1 MSSVH
6 VVKGA
11 HHACYYDPSS
21 VCPALPVEQT
31 DDDDH
36 PTACQDGLRSV
47 WTSLRR
53 SGWAMMILL
62 RRTNNYIKITTTVH
76 IIRHSI
82 MADTIMSVVHI
93 MAIMVT
99 IMDLI
104 ITDIIEMSTI
114 MPSAIT
120 SIVMRFAI
128 VEKIHI
134 IIYQIDTE
142 LPFVLMRNKWDGRNA
157 QPS

>member
-11 HHACYYDPSS
+11 HHACYSDPSS

-36 PTACQDGLRSV
+36 PTACQDGFEVCLDESEEE
-47 WTSLRR
+47 WPGDDDPL
-53 SGWAMMILL
+53 W
-62 RRTNNYIKITTTVH
+62 RTNSYIEITTTVH
-76 IIRHSI
+76 IIRHSV
-82 MADTIMSVVHI
+82 MADTIMSIVHI
-93 MAIMVT
+93 MAVMVT
-99 IMDLI
+99 IMGLI

-120 SIVMRFAI
+120 SIVMRFAV
-128 VEKIHI
+128 VEKFTLL
-134 IIYQIDTE
+134 YT
-142 LPFVLMRNKWDGRNA
+142 R
-157 QPS
+157 

>member
-11 HHACYYDPSS
+11 HHACYSDPSS

-36 PTACQDGLRSV
+36 PTACQDGFEVCLDESEEE
-47 WTSLRR
+47 WPGDDAPL
-53 SGWAMMILL
+53 W
-62 RRTNNYIKITTTVH
+62 RTNSYIEITTTVH
-76 IIRHSI
+76 IIRHSV
-82 MADTIMSVVHI
+82 MADTIMAIVHI
-93 MAIMVT
+93 MAVMVT
-99 IMDLI
+99 IMGLI

-120 SIVMRFAI
+120 SIMMRFAI
-128 VEKIHI
+128 VEKFTLL
-134 IIYQIDTE
+134 YT
-142 LPFVLMRNKWDGRNA
+142 R
-157 QPS
+157 

>member
-11 HHACYYDPSS
+11 HHACYSDPSS

-36 PTACQDGLRSV
+36 PTACQDGFEVCLDESEEE
-47 WTSLRR
+47 WPGDDDPL
-53 SGWAMMILL
+53 W
-62 RRTNNYIKITTTVH
+62 RTNSYIEITTTVH

-82 MADTIMSVVHI
+82 MADTIMSIVHI
-93 MAIMVT
+93 MTVMVT
-99 IMDLI
+99 IMGLI

-128 VEKIHI
+128 VEKFTLL
-134 IIYQIDTE
+134 YT
-142 LPFVLMRNKWDGRNA
+142 R
-157 QPS
+157 